1 MPETIPDPWGA
12 FCTHDTVT
20 LPGAAQG
27 LLAGL
32 RFAAKDLFDIAGH
45 LTGAG
50 NPDWLRTHPP
60 ARVTAPVVQRLL
72 DAGAA
77 LAGKTQTVE
86 LAYSLDG
93 HNIHYG
99 TPINPRAPDRL
110 PGGSS
115 SGSAAAVAGG
125 LVDFALGTDT
135 GGSVRI
141 PASFCGL
148 YSIRTTHGCIPLE
161 GVVPLAPGF
170 DALGW
175 FARDPDVFERVGQV
189 LLNQADE
196 AIPSPRLLIAGDAF
210 ELVPPQVRQA
220 LMEIIKRLSQVLG
233 PVDEVTLSPDGLET
247 WMHAFRLLQGREIW
261 QTHGEWITRTRP
273 HFGPGVKERFEWTAT
288 LTDEDIKQPAE
299 IRDRANAYLQTLLD
313 GNTLICLPSAPG
325 IAPLKTASGPDL
337 DRFRSQAMSLTSPAG
352 LAGLPQVSLPLAGLE
367 GCPLGLSLLGG
378 RDSDRLLL
386 HTARQFSDIINR
398 HSG

>member
-12 FCTHDTVT
+12 FCTHDSVT
-20 LPGAAQG
+20 LPGAAEG
-27 LLAGL
+27 PLTGL

-45 LTGAG
+45 VTGAG
-50 NPDWLRTHPP
+50 NPDWLRTHKP
-60 ARVTAPVVQRLL
+60 ARVTAPVVQGLL
-72 DAGAA
+72 DAGAT

-93 HNIHYG
+93 VNIHYG
-99 TPINPRAPDRL
+99 TPINPRAPNRL

-148 YSIRTTHGCIPLE
+148 YGIRTTQGRIPLK
-161 GVVPLAPGF
+161 GVVPLAPSF
-170 DALGW
+170 DVAGW
-175 FARDPDVFERVGQV
+175 FARDPEVFERVGQV
-189 LLNQADE
+189 LLNQAR
-196 AIPSPRLLIAGDAF
+196 ITTPSPRLLIAGDAF
-210 ELVPPQVRQA
+210 ELVPPEVSKA
-220 LMEIIKRLSQVLG
+220 LLEVIERICRVLG
-233 PVDEVTLSPDGLET
+233 PMDKVTLSPDGLAN

-261 QTHGEWITRTRP
+261 QTHGEWISRTRP
-273 HFGPGVKERFEWTAT
+273 HFGPGVRERFEWTAT
-288 LTDEDIKQPAE
+288 LTDEDIAQPAA
-299 IRDRANAYLQTLLD
+299 IRDRASACLHTLLD
-313 GNTLICLPSAPG
+313 GNALICLPSAPG
-325 IAPLKTASGPDL
+325 IAPLKTASSAEL

-378 RDSDRLLL
+378 RDNDHLLL
-386 HTARQFSDIINR
+386 HTARQFADIINR